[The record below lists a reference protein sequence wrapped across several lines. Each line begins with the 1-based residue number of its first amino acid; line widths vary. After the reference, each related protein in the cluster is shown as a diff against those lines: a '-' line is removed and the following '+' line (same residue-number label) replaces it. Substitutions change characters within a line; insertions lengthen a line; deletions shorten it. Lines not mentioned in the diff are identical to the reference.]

1 MGKGGRL
8 SLFMDWRLTRMSYKD
23 LSRIEEIRKLNAS
36 RSNWVNK
43 DLYRL
48 MYKRDLYIV
57 AYERIK
63 SNAGNMTKG
72 SDGTTIDGFSLEA
85 IDRLIKSM
93 RDETFKFKGARRVE
107 IPKANGK
114 TRPLGIA
121 PPRDKVVQEVMRMIL
136 EAIYE
141 PTFHDLSHG
150 FRPDRGCH
158 TALKEVRNGWSGV
171 NWIIEGDIKGFF
183 DDIDH
188 SMLIKLLRKRI
199 EDERFLNLIQKA
211 LKAGYFEF
219 GTFKDTLAGTPQGSI
234 VSPILANICL
244 HEFDEFVEN
253 QVIEAYQKGKSKK
266 RNPESRRQ
274 SAKLERLRKGL
285 DNLEGEERARRIKD
299 IRLTKK
305 RLLDI
310 PSSHP
315 SDDSFVRIKYIRYAD
330 DWMIGVNGSHEL
342 AHTIREK
349 AKEFLR
355 DRLNLTLSMEK
366 THIRHA
372 KTEVAFFLGTLIK
385 IGRSG
390 NQKVMKVK
398 RGGQTFTKRVAGWTP
413 SMFVPTGKLVKD
425 LHAKGLCDPA
435 GNPKSKGAW
444 TALDDTQI
452 VEMYNGILRGLL
464 NYYSFVDNF
473 SDLTRVQYIVKF
485 SAAKTLAGKHRTSV
499 RKTFKKFGDRL
510 TVKVY
515 DDQGK
520 VVRAVALSLCKSWK
534 ASPMRFMVSDQ
545 NAMAGRLVSFS
556 RLRTRSKLFSPCVI
570 CGEPNGVAMH
580 HVKHIRRMGSKV
592 KGFTKLMA
600 MMNRKQIPVCKDC
613 HHSIHNGSYD
623 GLALK
628 DFKLPH
634 IAAA

>member
-1 MGKGGRL
+1 
-8 SLFMDWRLTRMSYKD
+8 MSYKD
-23 LSRIEEIRKLNAS
+23 LSRIEEILRLNAE

-43 DLYRL
+43 NLYRL

-72 SDGTTIDGFSLEA
+72 SDDSTIDGFSIET
-85 IDRLIKSM
+85 IDRIIKSM
-93 RDETFKFKGARRVE
+93 RDESFKFKGARRVE

-114 TRPLGIA
+114 TRALGIA

-158 TALKEVRNGWSGV
+158 TALKEVRNNWSGV

-183 DDIDH
+183 DNINH
-188 SMLIKLLRKRI
+188 SILIGLLRKRI
-199 EDERFLNLIQKA
+199 DDERFLNLIQKA

-219 GTFKDTLAGTPQGSI
+219 GTFKDTISGTPQGSI
-234 VSPILANICL
+234 VSPILANVCL
-244 HEFDEFVEN
+244 HEFDEFVDK
-253 QVIEAYQKGKSKK
+253 QIIGVHQRGEAKK
-266 RNPESRRQ
+266 RNPESRKI
-274 SAKLERLRKGL
+274 SYKLERLRKRL
-285 DNLEGEERARRIKD
+285 DDLDCDERAQSIET

-305 RLLDI
+305 KMLEI

-342 AHTIREK
+342 AHTIREQ
-349 AKEFLR
+349 AAVYLR
-355 DRLNLTLSMEK
+355 DSLDLTLSMEK

-372 KTEVAFFLGTLIK
+372 KTEAAFFLGTSIK
-385 IGRSG
+385 IGRG
-390 NQKVMKVK
+390 TKIKKVK
-398 RGGQTFTKRVAGWTP
+398 RNSQSFTRRVAGWTP
-413 SMFVPTGKLVKD
+413 SMFAPTEKLIRN
-425 LHAKGLCDPA
+425 LYGKGLCDSA

-444 TALDDTQI
+444 TALDDIQI

-473 SDLTRVQYIVKF
+473 PDLTRVQYIVKF

-499 RKTFKKFGDRL
+499 RKIFKKYGDRL
-510 TVKVY
+510 TVRIF
-515 DDQGK
+515 DDQRV
-520 VVRAVALSLCKSWK
+520 VVRTNSLALVKDW
-534 ASPMRFMVSDQ
+534 ASSPTRFMIADR
-545 NAMAGRLVSFS
+545 NAMDGRLVTFS
-556 RLRTRSKLFSPCVI
+556 RLRTRSKLYSPCVI

-580 HVKHIRRMGSKV
+580 HVKHVRKMGKKV
-592 KGFTKLMA
+592 RGFTKLLA
-600 MMNRKQIPVCKDC
+600 KINRKQIPVCKDC
-613 HHSIHNGSYD
+613 HLSIHNGSYD

-628 DFKLPH
+628 DFKLPFT
-634 IAAA
+634 AAA